1 METYLNI
8 LKVIEVVSTKGKG
21 TNGDPVRE
29 VRDYFLSDG
38 TSLCSFDPIRDNDKT
53 ATVLAMRSS

>member
-1 METYLNI
+1 M
-8 LKVIEVVSTKGKG
+8 KVIEVVSTKGKG

-53 ATVLAMRSS
+53 ATVLAVRST